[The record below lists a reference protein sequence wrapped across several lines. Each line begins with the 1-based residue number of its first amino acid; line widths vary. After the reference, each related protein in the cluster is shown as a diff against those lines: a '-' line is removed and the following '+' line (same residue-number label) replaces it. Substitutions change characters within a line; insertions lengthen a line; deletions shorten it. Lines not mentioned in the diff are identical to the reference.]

1 MRKKVYIAYTG
12 GTIGMKRTADGFLPA
27 PGYLQQLMD
36 NLPELKNDLM
46 PEYRIDEYEPLLD
59 SSNMTPADWL
69 KIATDISKQHNTFDG
84 FVVLHGTDT
93 MAYTAS
99 ALPFMLQGL
108 QKPVVITGAQI
119 PLCRVRNDAR
129 ENLITAL
136 LIAANFKIPEVCLC
150 FGDKLLRGNRAVKV
164 DADSLDAFESP
175 NFSPLGTVGIDIKIN
190 WDLVLP
196 PPKTRK
202 TIKVTALS
210 ESRVAGLRLFPG
222 ISVDIVKNF
231 LQPPIRGLILETYG
245 IGNAPEDRELLA
257 ALKAA
262 SDRGVIIVN
271 CTQCLRGTVNM
282 DDYATGTSL
291 AKAGVISGFDI
302 TPEAAL
308 AKLSFLL
315 SQKLSVAKM
324 KEMMQTNLRGE
335 LTRPDGR
342 RENEKNRT
350 RSRKDAKQYFQKLE

>member
-12 GTIGMKRTADGFLPA
+12 GTIGMKRTADGFAPA

-36 NLPELKNDLM
+36 NLPELKSDLM
-46 PEYRIDEYEPLLD
+46 PEYRIDAYEPLLD

-69 KIATDISKQHNTFDG
+69 KIANDISRQHNAFDG

-119 PLCRVRNDAR
+119 PLCHVRNDAR

-175 NFSPLGTVGIDIKIN
+175 NFPPLGTVGIEIKIN
-190 WDLVLP
+190 WDLILP

-202 TIKVTALS
+202 TIKITALS

-245 IGNAPEDRELLA
+245 IGNAPEDSELLA

-282 DDYATGTSL
+282 DDYATGSSL
-291 AKAGVISGFDI
+291 AKAGVINGFDL

-324 KEMMQTNLRGE
+324 KKMMQTDLKGE
-335 LTRPDGR
+335 LTRP
-342 RENEKNRT
+342 
-350 RSRKDAKQYFQKLE
+350 

>member
-12 GTIGMKRTADGFLPA
+12 GTIGMKRTEDGFVPA
-27 PGYLQQLMD
+27 AGYLQQLMD
-36 NLPELKNDLM
+36 NLPELKSDLL
-46 PEYRIDEYEPLLD
+46 PEYQIDEYEPLLD

-69 KIATDISKQHNTFDG
+69 KIATDISKRHNAFDG

-108 QKPVVITGAQI
+108 KKPVVITGAQI

-129 ENLITAL
+129 DNLITAL

-175 NFSPLGTVGIDIKIN
+175 NFPPLGTVGIEIKIN
-190 WDLVLP
+190 WDLILP
-196 PPKTRK
+196 PPNARK
-202 TIKVTALS
+202 TVKVNALS

-222 ISVDIVKNF
+222 ISVDIVNNF

-245 IGNAPEDRELLA
+245 IGNAPENGELLA
-257 ALKAA
+257 TLKAA
-262 SDRGVIIVN
+262 DDRGVIIVN

-291 AKAGVISGFDI
+291 AKAGVISGFDM
-302 TPEAAL
+302 TTEAAL

-324 KEMMQTNLRGE
+324 KEMMQTNLKGE
-335 LTRPDGR
+335 LTRP
-342 RENEKNRT
+342 
-350 RSRKDAKQYFQKLE
+350 

>member
-12 GTIGMKRTADGFLPA
+12 GTIGMKRTAEGFVPA
-27 PGYLQQLMD
+27 AGYLEQLMD
-36 NLPELKNDLM
+36 NVPELKSEFL
-46 PEYRIDEYEPLLD
+46 PEYRIGEYEPLLD
-59 SSNMTPADWL
+59 SSNMTADDWL
-69 KIATDISKQHNTFDG
+69 KIANDISERHSAFDG

-108 QKPVVITGAQI
+108 HKPVVITGAQI
-119 PLCRVRNDAR
+119 PLCNIRNDAR

-136 LIAANFKIPEVCLC
+136 LIAANFEIPEVCLC

-175 NFSPLGTVGIDIKIN
+175 NFPPLGTVGIEIKIN

-202 TIKVTALS
+202 TIKVTALN

-231 LQPPIRGLILETYG
+231 LQPPMRGLILETYG
-245 IGNAPEDRELLA
+245 VGNAPEDRDLVA
-257 ALKAA
+257 TLKAA
-262 SDRGVIIVN
+262 NDRGVIIVN
-271 CTQCLRGTVNM
+271 CTQCLKGTVNM
-282 DDYATGTSL
+282 EDYATGASL
-291 AKAGVISGFDI
+291 AKAGVISGFDM

-315 SQKLSVAKM
+315 SQELSVTKM
-324 KEMMQTNLRGE
+324 KKLMQTDLRGE
-335 LTRPDGR
+335 LTRP
-342 RENEKNRT
+342 
-350 RSRKDAKQYFQKLE
+350 

>member
-12 GTIGMKRTADGFLPA
+12 GTIGMKRTADGFVPA
-27 PGYLQQLMD
+27 AGYLEELMN
-36 NLPELKNDLM
+36 NLPELKSDLL
-46 PEYRIDEYEPLLD
+46 PEYRIGEYEPLLD

-69 KIATDISKQHNTFDG
+69 KIANDISSRHKAFDG

-108 QKPVVITGAQI
+108 RKPVVITGAQI

-129 ENLITAL
+129 DNLITAL

-175 NFSPLGTVGIDIKIN
+175 NFPPLGTVGIEIKIN
-190 WDLVLP
+190 WDLVHP

-202 TIKVTALS
+202 TLKVTALS

-231 LQPPIRGLILETYG
+231 LKPPIRGLILETYG
-245 IGNAPEDRELLA
+245 IGNAPADRELLA
-257 ALKAA
+257 TLKAA
-262 SDRGVIIVN
+262 TDRGVIIVN
-271 CTQCLRGTVNM
+271 CTQCLKGTVNM
-282 DDYATGTSL
+282 EDYATGTSL
-291 AKAGVISGFDI
+291 AKAGVISGFDM

-315 SQKLSVAKM
+315 SQKWSVAKM
-324 KEMMQTNLRGE
+324 KKMMQTDLTGE
-335 LTRPDGR
+335 LTRP
-342 RENEKNRT
+342 
-350 RSRKDAKQYFQKLE
+350 

>member
-1 MRKKVYIAYTG
+1 
-12 GTIGMKRTADGFLPA
+12 
-27 PGYLQQLMD
+27 
-36 NLPELKNDLM
+36 
-46 PEYRIDEYEPLLD
+46 
-59 SSNMTPADWL
+59 
-69 KIATDISKQHNTFDG
+69 
-84 FVVLHGTDT
+84 VVLHGTDT

-119 PLCRVRNDAR
+119 PLCHVRNDAR

-175 NFSPLGTVGIDIKIN
+175 NFPPLGTVGIEIKIN
-190 WDLVLP
+190 WDLILP

-202 TIKVTALS
+202 TIKITALS

-245 IGNAPEDRELLA
+245 IGNAPEDSELLA

-282 DDYATGTSL
+282 DDYATGSSL
-291 AKAGVISGFDI
+291 AKAGVINGFDL

-324 KEMMQTNLRGE
+324 KKMMQTDLKGE
-335 LTRPDGR
+335 LTRP
-342 RENEKNRT
+342 
-350 RSRKDAKQYFQKLE
+350 

>member
-12 GTIGMKRTADGFLPA
+12 GTIGMKHTADGFVPA
-27 PGYLQQLMD
+27 AGYLQQLMD
-36 NLPELKNDLM
+36 NLPELKNDLL
-46 PEYRIDEYEPLLD
+46 PEYRIGEYQPLLD

-69 KIATDISKQHNTFDG
+69 KIANDISDHHNAFDG

-108 QKPVVITGAQI
+108 RKPVVITGAQI
-119 PLCRVRNDAR
+119 PLCNVRNDAR

-150 FGDKLLRGNRAVKV
+150 FGDKLLRGNRSVKV

-175 NFSPLGTVGIDIKIN
+175 NFPPLGTVGIEIKIN

-202 TIKVTALS
+202 TITVKALS

-245 IGNAPEDRELLA
+245 IGNAPEDRDLVA
-257 ALKAA
+257 TLKAA
-262 SDRGVIIVN
+262 TERGVIIVN
-271 CTQCLRGTVNM
+271 CTQCLKGTVNM
-282 DDYATGTSL
+282 EDYATGSSL
-291 AKAGVISGFDI
+291 ARAGVISGFDM

-324 KEMMQTNLRGE
+324 KNMMQTDLRGE
-335 LTRPDGR
+335 LTRP
-342 RENEKNRT
+342 
-350 RSRKDAKQYFQKLE
+350 

>member
-12 GTIGMKRTADGFLPA
+12 GTIGMKRTADGFVPA
-27 PGYLQQLMD
+27 SGYLEQLMGNLTELKSD
-36 NLPELKNDLM
+36 LLPEYQIG
-46 PEYRIDEYEPLLD
+46 EYKPLLD

-69 KIATDISKQHNTFDG
+69 KIAHDIARHHDAFDG
-84 FVVLHGTDT
+84 FVILHGTDT

-108 QKPVVITGAQI
+108 RKPVIITGAQI
-119 PLCRVRNDAR
+119 PLCQIRNDAR

-175 NFSPLGTVGIDIKIN
+175 NFPPLGTVGIEIKIN

-202 TIKVTALS
+202 RIKVTGFS
-210 ESRVAGLRLFPG
+210 ESSVAGLRLFPG

-245 IGNAPEDRELLA
+245 SGNAAEDRELLA
-257 ALKAA
+257 TLKAA
-262 SDRGVIIVN
+262 NDRGVIIVN
-271 CTQCLRGTVNM
+271 CTQCLKGTVNM
-282 DDYATGTSL
+282 EDYATGSWL
-291 AKAGVISGFDI
+291 AKAGVISGFDM
-302 TPEAAL
+302 TSEAAL

-315 SQKLSVAKM
+315 SQKWSVAKM
-324 KEMMQTNLRGE
+324 KEMMQTDVRGE
-335 LTRPDGR
+335 LTRH
-342 RENEKNRT
+342 
-350 RSRKDAKQYFQKLE
+350 

>member
-12 GTIGMKRTADGFLPA
+12 GTIGMKRTTDGFVPA
-27 PGYLQQLMD
+27 AGYLGSLMD
-36 NLPELKNDLM
+36 NVPELKSDLL
-46 PEYRIDEYEPLLD
+46 PEYDIGEYEPLLD
-59 SSNMTPADWL
+59 SSNMTPDDWL
-69 KIATDISKQHNTFDG
+69 RIANDISDRHNAYDG

-119 PLCRVRNDAR
+119 PLCQVRNDAR

-150 FGDKLLRGNRAVKV
+150 FGDKLLRGNRAIKV

-175 NFSPLGTVGIDIKIN
+175 NFPPLGTVGIEVKVN
-190 WDLVLP
+190 WNLVLP

-202 TIKVTALS
+202 TIKVTALKR
-210 ESRVAGLRLFPG
+210 SRVAGLRLFPG
-222 ISVDIVKNF
+222 ISVDIIKNF

-245 IGNAPEDRELLA
+245 SGNAPEDRELIET
-257 ALKAA
+257 LKTANE
-262 SDRGVIIVN
+262 DGVIIVN
-271 CTQCLRGTVNM
+271 CTQCMKGTINM
-282 DDYATGTSL
+282 EGYATGTSL
-291 AKAGVISGFDI
+291 AKAGVISGFDM
-302 TPEAAL
+302 TTEAAL

-315 SQKLSVAKM
+315 NQKLSVAKI
-324 KEMMQTNLRGE
+324 KKLMQTDLRGE
-335 LTRPDGR
+335 LTRP
-342 RENEKNRT
+342 
-350 RSRKDAKQYFQKLE
+350 

>member
-12 GTIGMKRTADGFLPA
+12 GTIGMKSIGNGFMPA
-27 PGYLQQLMD
+27 TGYLQKLMS
-36 NLPELKNDLM
+36 NLPDLQSDIL
-46 PEYRIDEYEPLLD
+46 PDYRICEYDPLLD
-59 SSNMTPADWL
+59 SSNMTPHDWL
-69 KIATDISKQHNTFDG
+69 KIANDIAVHHNEFDG

-119 PLCRVRNDAR
+119 PLCKVRNDAR

-175 NFSPLGTVGIDIKIN
+175 NFPPLGTVGIEIKIN

-196 PPKTRK
+196 PPKTRRPIAVK
-202 TIKVTALS
+202 ALN
-210 ESRVAGLRLFPG
+210 ESRVGALRLFPG
-222 ISVDIVKNF
+222 ISTDIVKNF

-245 IGNAPEDRELLA
+245 IGNAPEDLKLIS

-262 SDRGVIIVN
+262 GDRGVVIVN
-271 CTQCLRGTVNM
+271 CTQCLKGTVNM
-282 DDYATGTSL
+282 ENYATGAAL
-291 AKAGVISGFDI
+291 AKAGVISGFDM
-302 TPEAAL
+302 TLEAAL
-308 AKLSFLL
+308 AKLSFLHNQNL
-315 SQKLSVAKM
+315 PVAKI
-324 KEMMQTNLRGE
+324 KKMMQTDMRGE
-335 LTRPDGR
+335 LTRP
-342 RENEKNRT
+342 
-350 RSRKDAKQYFQKLE
+350 

>member
-12 GTIGMKRTADGFLPA
+12 GTIGMKRTAEGFVPA
-27 PGYLQQLMD
+27 AGYLERLMETV
-36 NLPELKNDLM
+36 PELKSDLL
-46 PEYRIDEYEPLLD
+46 PTYRIGEYEPLLD
-59 SSNMTPADWL
+59 SSNMSPADWL
-69 KIATDISKQHNTFDG
+69 TIANDISARHGEYDG

-108 QKPVVITGAQI
+108 QKPVIITGAQI
-119 PLCRVRNDAR
+119 PLCRIRNDAR

-150 FGDKLLRGNRAVKV
+150 FGDRLLRGNRAVKV

-175 NFSPLGTVGIDIKIN
+175 NFPPLGTVGIEIKIN

-202 TIKVTALS
+202 TIKVTALD

-245 IGNAPEDRELLA
+245 MGNAPEDRDLITT
-257 ALKAA
+257 LKAA
-262 SDRGVIIVN
+262 GDRGVIIVN
-271 CTQCLRGTVNM
+271 CTQCLKGTVNM
-282 DDYATGTSL
+282 EDYATGSSL
-291 AKAGVISGFDI
+291 AKAGVISGFDM
-302 TPEAAL
+302 TAEAAL

-315 SQKLSVAKM
+315 NQKLSVAKI
-324 KEMMQTNLRGE
+324 KELMQTDLRGE
-335 LTRPDGR
+335 LTPP
-342 RENEKNRT
+342 
-350 RSRKDAKQYFQKLE
+350 

>member
-1 MRKKVYIAYTG
+1 KS
-12 GTIGMKRTADGFLPA
+12 
-27 PGYLQQLMD
+27 
-36 NLPELKNDLM
+36 DLL
-46 PEYRIDEYEPLLD
+46 PEYRIGEYKPLLD

-69 KIATDISKQHNTFDG
+69 KIANDIAKHHKAFDG

-119 PLCRVRNDAR
+119 PLCSVRNDAR

-136 LIAANFKIPEVCLC
+136 LITANFKIPEVCLC

-175 NFSPLGTVGIDIKIN
+175 NFPPLGTVGIDIKIN
-190 WDLVLP
+190 WDLILP

-202 TIKVTALS
+202 TIKVAPLK

-231 LQPPIRGLILETYG
+231 LQPPIRGLVLETYG
-245 IGNAPEDRELLA
+245 IGNAPEDGGLLA

-262 SDRGVIIVN
+262 NDRGVIIVN
-271 CTQCLRGTVNM
+271 CTQCLKGTVNM

-291 AKAGVISGFDI
+291 SKAGVISGYDM

-315 SQKLSVAKM
+315 NQKMSVAKM
-324 KEMMQTNLRGE
+324 KEMMQTDLKGE
-335 LTRPDGR
+335 LTRP
-342 RENEKNRT
+342 
-350 RSRKDAKQYFQKLE
+350 